1 MDARTR
7 SGVNRRPEKSHSS
20 AVDDRTRLFNLNYT
34 ETNMET
40 LATAPAALPD
50 TAWRKLMDYKIG
62 PLPLPVYSVVAL
74 VTVLAALAKRLP
86 NDMIGGFAVMMLAGF
101 LLAEI
106 GNRIPVFKSIG
117 GAAILCLFVPSAM
130 VGLKVMNPEVL
141 KAVTTTMKTANLQ
154 YLYIACLVAG
164 SILGMNHKI
173 LVQGFMRMFIPLLV
187 GTAAAIGAGV
197 SVGML
202 FGYDPMNT
210 FFYIVMPILGGGIGE
225 GILPLSIA
233 YSEILGKP
241 QAELIAMLVPA
252 ALLGNVVA
260 ILASGILKRIGET
273 HPQYNGNG
281 MLIKS
286 GEDRELLKEQ
296 GADAP
301 LDLQLM
307 GAGLLLGCAFFIMG
321 NLLSP
326 YVGIPGPILMIVG
339 AALLK
344 VAKLIPARMELG
356 AYQMY
361 KFMSANLTFAILI
374 GLGTLFVS
382 WNDLVKAMTFGYLAV
397 CIATVSAMVAA
408 GFFIGPWLK
417 MYPVE
422 SGIVTACHSGLG
434 GTGDVAIL
442 SASNRM
448 GLMPFAQIS
457 TRIGG
462 AAMIVVATILMKL
475 FH

>member
-1 MDARTR
+1 
-7 SGVNRRPEKSHSS
+7 
-20 AVDDRTRLFNLNYT
+20 
-34 ETNMET
+34 MET
-40 LATAPAALPD
+40 LASAPAAPPD

-62 PLPLPVYSVVAL
+62 PLPLPVYTVVAL
-74 VTVLAALAKRLP
+74 VTVLAALVKRLP

-106 GNRIPVFKSIG
+106 GNRIPVFKNIG
-117 GAAILCLFVPSAM
+117 GAAILCLFVPSAL
-130 VGLKVMNPEVL
+130 VGLKIMNPEVL

-187 GTAAAIGAGV
+187 GTVAAIGAGV
-197 SVGML
+197 AVGLL
-202 FGYDPMNT
+202 FGYAPMYS

-233 YSEILGKP
+233 YSEILVKP

-273 HPQYNGNG
+273 RPHYTGNG

-286 GEDRELLKEQ
+286 GADRDLLKEQ
-296 GADAP
+296 GAEAP

-307 GAGLLLGCAFFIMG
+307 GAGLLIGCAFFIMG

-344 VAKLIPARMELG
+344 VSKLIPARIELG

-382 WNDLVKAMTFGYLAV
+382 WNDLVKALTFGYVAV
-397 CIATVSAMVAA
+397 CVATVAAMVAA
-408 GFFIGPWLK
+408 GFFIGPLMK

-462 AAMIVVATILMKL
+462 AAMIVVATVLMKL

>member
-1 MDARTR
+1 MD
-7 SGVNRRPEKSHSS
+7 
-20 AVDDRTRLFNLNYT
+20 
-34 ETNMET
+34 T
-40 LATAPAALPD
+40 LAATTVVLPG
-50 TAWRKLMDYKIG
+50 TGWHKIMNYRIG
-62 PLPLPVYSVVAL
+62 PLPLPVYI
-74 VTVLAALAKRLP
+74 VLAALTVTAALVKRLP

-106 GNRIPVFKSIG
+106 GNRIPVFKNIG

-130 VGLKVMNPEVL
+130 VGFKIMDAEMM

-164 SILGMNHKI
+164 SILGMNHKV

-187 GTAAAIGAGV
+187 GTAAAIAAGV
-197 SVGML
+197 SAGML
-202 FGYDPMNT
+202 FGYDPLHT
-210 FFYIVMPILGGGIGE
+210 FFFIVMPILGGGIGE

-241 QAELIAMLVPA
+241 QAGLIAMLVPA

-260 ILASGILKRIGET
+260 ILASGILKRIGEK
-273 HPQYNGNG
+273 HPDYTGNG
-281 MLIKS
+281 MLVKS

-296 GADAP
+296 GAEAP
-301 LDLQLM
+301 IELHLM
-307 GAGLLLGCAFFIMG
+307 GAGLLMACAAFIMG

-326 YVGIPGPILMIVG
+326 YLGIPGPILMIVG
-339 AALLK
+339 AAMLK
-344 VAKLIPARMELG
+344 VAKVIPARMELG

-374 GLGTLFVS
+374 GLGALFVS

-397 CIATVSAMVAA
+397 CVATVSAMVAA

-475 FH
+475 AY

>member
-1 MDARTR
+1 
-7 SGVNRRPEKSHSS
+7 
-20 AVDDRTRLFNLNYT
+20 
-34 ETNMET
+34 MET
-40 LATAPAALPD
+40 IAPATLEL
-50 TAWRKLMDYKIG
+50 TSTGWQKILHHRIG
-62 PLPLPVYSVVAL
+62 PLPLPVYSVLAL
-74 VTVLAALAKRLP
+74 LTVCAALAKRLP
-86 NDMIGGFAVMMLAGF
+86 NDMIGGLAVMMLAGF

-106 GNRIPVFKSIG
+106 GNRIPVFKNIG
-117 GAAILCLFVPSAM
+117 GAAILCLFVPSAL
-130 VGLKVMNPEVL
+130 VGFKLMDPEMM
-141 KAVTTTMKTANLQ
+141 KALTTTMKTANFQ
-154 YLYIACLVAG
+154 YFYIACLVAG
-164 SILGMNHKI
+164 SIFGMNHKI

-187 GTAAAIGAGV
+187 GTAAAITAGV

-202 FGYDPMNT
+202 FGYDPLHT

-260 ILASGILKRIGET
+260 ILASGLLKRIGET
-273 HPQYNGNG
+273 HPALTGNG
-281 MLIKS
+281 LLVKS
-286 GEDRELLKEQ
+286 GADRALLEQQ

-301 LDLQLM
+301 LELQLM
-307 GAGLLLGCAFFIMG
+307 GAGLLMACGAFIMG
-321 NLLSP
+321 HLLSP
-326 YVGIPGPILMIVG
+326 YLGIPGPILMIVG
-339 AALLK
+339 TALLK
-344 VAKLIPARMELG
+344 VARVVPASMELG

-374 GLGTLFVS
+374 GLGALFVS

-397 CIATVSAMVAA
+397 CVATVSAMVAA

-422 SGIVTACHSGLG
+422 SGVVTACHSGLG

-462 AAMIVVATILMKL
+462 AAMIVAATILMKL
-475 FH
+475 VS

>member
-1 MDARTR
+1 MD
-7 SGVNRRPEKSHSS
+7 PE
-20 AVDDRTRLFNLNYT
+20 
-34 ETNMET
+34 M
-40 LATAPAALPD
+40 
-50 TAWRKLMDYKIG
+50 
-62 PLPLPVYSVVAL
+62 
-74 VTVLAALAKRLP
+74 
-86 NDMIGGFAVMMLAGF
+86 
-101 LLAEI
+101 
-106 GNRIPVFKSIG
+106 
-117 GAAILCLFVPSAM
+117 
-130 VGLKVMNPEVL
+130 L
-141 KAVTTTMKTANLQ
+141 KAVSMTMKTANLQ

-164 SILGMNHKI
+164 SILGMNRTI

-187 GTAAAIGAGV
+187 GTVAAIAAGV
-197 SVGML
+197 LVGTL
-202 FGYDPMNT
+202 FGYDPLHT
-210 FFYIVMPILGGGIGE
+210 FFFIVMPILGGGIGE
-225 GILPLSIA
+225 GILPMAIA

-241 QAELIAMLVPA
+241 QAGLIAMMVPA

-260 ILASGILKRIGET
+260 ILASGMLKQIGDIR
-273 HPQYNGNG
+273 PQYNGHG
-281 MLIKS
+281 LLVKS

-301 LDLQLM
+301 IELPLL
-307 GAGLLLGCAFFIMG
+307 GAGLLMGCAAFIMG

-339 AALLK
+339 AAILK
-344 VAKLIPARMELG
+344 VARVIPARMELG

-382 WNDLVKAMTFGYLAV
+382 WNDLVKSMTFGYLAV
-397 CIATVSAMVAA
+397 CVSTVSAMVAA
-408 GFFIGPWLK
+408 GFFIGPRLK

-475 FH
+475 VY